1 MRSALSALVSIIHKL
16 RERTKANLET
26 PEQPLTLTAVAM
38 VFHLCIISILQ
49 DMRELYYLF
58 KS

>member
-1 MRSALSALVSIIHKL
+1 MRSALTALVSIIHKL

-38 VFHLCIISILQ
+38 VFCLCIISVLQ
-49 DMRELYYLF
+49 DMPELYNLF